1 MTRDQINR
9 YERECVNRAGVFLNR
24 RNRGDDAAMKVLA
37 FIEYANEK
45 QRERRKARQKEGEM
59 VCD

>member
-24 RNRGDDAAMKVLA
+24 RNRRRYSAVQAQGDMVRIGAGCRNVLCSEA
-37 FIEYANEK
+37 
-45 QRERRKARQKEGEM
+45 
-59 VCD
+59 

>member
-1 MTRDQINR
+1 MTSDQINR

-24 RNRGDDAAMKVLA
+24 RNPGDDT
-37 FIEYANEK
+37 E
-45 QRERRKARQKEGEM
+45 QRLIRNIERRKAQQKEGET

>member
-24 RNRGDDAAMKVLA
+24 NNPGNDAA
-37 FIEYANEK
+37 
-45 QRERRKARQKEGEM
+45 QRLIRNIERRKAKREGEK
-59 VCD
+59 V